1 MTLPDK
7 LIIFDGVCNFCNA
20 STNFIIRRDPNA
32 IFTFTTVQSGTGT
45 KLLSDLGLD
54 PNDPNTFVLIQNG
67 EVFLRSNAALE
78 ISKYLT
84 RAWPLIF
91 YLRFI
96 PVIIRD
102 SVYKLVARNR
112 YKIMGKRDV
121 CMIPSEDIKARFI
134 D

>member
-32 IFTFTTVQSGTGT
+32 IFTFTSVQSGTGT
-45 KLLSDLGLD
+45 KLLNDLGLD